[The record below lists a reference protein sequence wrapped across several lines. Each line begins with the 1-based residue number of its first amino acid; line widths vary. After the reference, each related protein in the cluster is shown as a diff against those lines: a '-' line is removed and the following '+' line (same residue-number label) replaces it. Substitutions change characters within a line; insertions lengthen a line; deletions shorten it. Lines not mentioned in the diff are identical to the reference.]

1 MYRKALK
8 KIALEKPKKLEEKII
23 EMEKIVADEI
33 Q

>member
-1 MYRKALK
+1 MEN
-8 KIALEKPKKLEEKII
+8 KIALKKPKKLGEKII